1 MAWERKLT
9 RTVRVRNQQDV
20 GILAKLLTSIAD
32 ASGGTGTIEL
42 LTESSQ
48 HVVRDI
54 TIYAED
60 ETHMEK
66 GGVCTHPA

>member
-60 ETHMEK
+60 ETHI
-66 GGVCTHPA
+66 